1 MATLREAKGLLP
13 VLSSDVEDLYSPQ
26 NLAANQAA
34 QIAGASQIG
43 RGWESAGLAG
53 RAGELWTDSVNAQID
68 GDQQNAAV
76 LASQARDLQQQA
88 SAWAPTVQNFSD
100 ITGLRSGLDWA
111 GGALGNL
118 RTSVAPAL
126 GGLAGAAVG
135 TVLGGPAGAAAG
147 GFTGASLAGYD
158 AGANEAIAQAMNDP
172 DIRAARTPQE
182 ILNVGRMK
190 GLGESVLEAIVP
202 TILGGKLVGQ
212 GVKKAV
218 GAGFGGAAARIGKE
232 AAVGGATE
240 FATEGA
246 QSLGGQT
253 AQNYLAGRNLTDYD
267 YTQAANEGMAGLV
280 GGGVMGSV
288 GGAADVAYDRLGKGV
303 ARAQEIKADPAQ
315 FIADK
320 AIDLSR
326 MAGTGIGK
334 AEPVVKNV
342 FDWMTDSKRRTYD
355 DLTNP
360 NVPDANVDAYAHE
373 WATHVL
379 ATQKEHPQADVQAA
393 AEYLRDIAKPGALST
408 YRLKIEANRNENLQ
422 TNDYSNIADEI
433 SKRTGKQTGKTKS
446 SKMRG
451 TLTDNFG
458 EQEGRDPLDDVLMDD
473 FGNQVSGAMV
483 KHGYEN
489 RKFGDIDF
497 QVPATAPTGPEVSYG
512 QGDVSG
518 APQNTYPRPA
528 RPSAWDGLGSDAD
541 RLGKNAGTWAT
552 FDADRP
558 ESALSVSVG
567 APSPA
572 QVRFPGDPGVEQR
585 GLGQMGREAAALGRK
600 ADAARRASVSS
611 ETTADIWR
619 KQGVSEKLLAATTEA
634 TDPAQRQMAIAVMG
648 WVERGFKDVDG
659 NVFVPESLV
668 KKHGKNT
675 GAVIKSAVETAF
687 NNGLVGHD
695 VAKQIPDVVELAQ
708 KQYLDSK
715 SVLDAVA
722 GAIPEYAR
730 KKYTASD
737 IDTYIIPMLQHV
749 AKYGLSSDKTEAGRQ
764 EAALLDI
771 FGSKEALGQA
781 MSKFPTPTGRNMLAQ
796 ANAEEDVFDAN
807 ERGVRRTSQTSDDE
821 ADAKYESELTTGG
834 AETRYVGKD
843 KDNSPFDRQ
852 NEKDA
857 DKLAAL
863 EGDRSSGRVSRVV
876 GLWERIRDSE
886 QTPADREAAET
897 DLLLQHAADFLPASR
912 LADMERYGV
921 SIEDAVNEMP
931 PLQRRAILRK
941 IDNRFKMIR
950 LDSMGDAAAPD
961 AIPKGGTTG
970 LREGTSKD
978 PDKDGLTADKGGI
991 FLERESNGRPN
1002 ARPFPTSAMRL
1013 IKHFQKSNEYAEIS
1027 GEGVQGSYQMVLK
1040 SLGALMETEVSHA
1053 EAVQAWYDEV
1063 SGPNSDAS
1071 PEVVEKAKAAVEKA
1085 KKDGR
1090 FTGRIGYKTD
1100 LTKPVIWLDRGLG
1113 VNKATKTRASHDAI
1127 GAQLPEALQIGLRGT
1142 IKEVKEVRSAAVAS
1156 GERKGELVPFETSFM
1171 GQKRALT
1178 ELAARPETSDGFRWV
1193 IENTLTRTD
1202 DEGNQK
1208 PLGPWKR
1215 DIAEFYQK
1223 LRSWDGTGEEY
1234 FSSVSDKTAPKRGSR
1249 VDSEGAAGLLDW
1261 LLRTVPEGNKLYAK
1275 RAAADQ
1281 TKVSTEGGPGKEG
1294 LTPAARKR
1302 TIPLAIQEKIAK
1314 HRKAGRLEQA
1324 DKLYDDWTKTFRDVA
1339 AWQVANSKDRGSDDN
1354 AISVG
1359 DLTSDESAMSMSRA
1373 EDPSMEGKQRSTT
1386 PFIPTYPLAYRK
1398 LLELKD
1404 SVGDLSED
1412 ETTVL
1417 AELRKGAPAWNAKY
1431 GTDTRLPGAIER
1443 NDEGMATGLGDDAVG
1458 AGFGGGSST
1467 SKGTKP
1473 VAWRAKG
1480 GKLVDQRTGTA
1491 TAHPS
1496 VPLDLRAAKR
1506 TERGVVID
1514 KDTPKMVNVAA
1525 RSANEPVG
1533 APLATAET
1541 PNRFTTKIDPVL
1553 EARDWAFTKLRK
1565 GVPAFVDAL
1574 KTIGVDKRTGKV
1586 NKRVR
1591 LEKLQILSRAIS
1603 GPNAEELKNSYRFTG
1618 LSQMTAE
1625 AIMSDLDR
1633 SLTGQ
1638 QSATILTRSAK
1649 AGLILEDL
1657 ISTEQ
1662 SNGQEGKLVG
1672 YKGRAAGVGESPSAA
1687 ANSGTTGGRTPTGQG
1702 ATVLKGPER
1711 GTKSEDRSPGGSVPT
1726 GNGVAGAQGKG
1737 VTPKAPEV
1745 VPMNFYDGITFGGV
1759 LHRMR
1764 PEFKGRNTLD
1774 LIKSG
1779 DRTATSRRM
1788 RPTVAVGDVL
1798 AMTNKSGERAL
1809 VRVTKAPYKV
1819 SDVTPEQWS
1828 KLEGWDTSVYGP
1840 YKDAWQYQYELVEQ
1854 AGAQGKGVTVSEH
1867 PSSGYRARTK
1877 YNADSA
1883 DVTIA
1888 FAADY
1893 RTAGEQLTAS
1903 VAGNKYVRF
1912 EGSMSDFIEAIVKK
1926 LRSVN
1931 GTSLNVAGNGIYTW
1945 TKHGKTQEQI
1955 NKAMY
1960 DVLKLVNKYVPLS
1973 KIVTGGQTGSDIAGA
1988 IAARALGI
1996 PVEVTMPQ
2004 GFLQRDAASK
2014 DSRHTRED
2022 ILKQIEDGA
2031 AQLKDVAE
2039 TKPETKPAVQTN
2051 QRTVER
2057 RAQITRAMLKAE
2069 PDTLFLFGDNDDRRG
2084 LGGQA
2089 ASMRGESNAV
2099 GVRTKAHPTT
2109 ASNAFWSDS
2118 QLVENKRKIDED
2130 LKRAFEHKGK
2140 VVIPSAGLG
2149 SGLARLDAN
2158 APQTF
2163 AYLESRLKAL
2173 EGEGEPASPT
2183 TLTAKLTKQLADAK
2197 TTVDKK
2203 NVLFDEL
2210 KTLLDNHTERGAFG
2224 VRLTNLKDDVKDV
2237 ASYLET
2243 MSTAAMSMRE
2253 KLTPAQDKALTEMIT
2268 KAYRAFQM
2276 THGKS
2281 VVDVLEGTKQ
2291 SKQAA
2296 SSQTADDGT
2305 GRQLYT
2311 EAQIAAAEKLI
2322 TDRLGDSVK
2331 VEFKPHFGDNSSGSW
2346 TPTDTKSII
2355 RLALNGDIFG
2365 AAAHESMHEFFN
2377 ILGKAGSKQTQDIL
2391 LRTAKNPILLRQVER
2406 LLDGHPKAVEQIMTD
2421 PEEALAFMYQFWNAG
2436 LLKLGPQTKTLFQK
2450 IKDYIAKVLGKLS
2463 AEELDQIFVDKVFRA
2478 FDAGVV
2484 SKGSPYAKPALTDG
2498 KPRTGPEVMDG
2509 SVRDAMLRAFE
2520 QNAEAH
2526 NKALDASDK
2535 YGRNLVK
2542 NLGKL
2547 GFSAEAMMLATKNK
2561 QIEKIMRKFNQ
2572 EAGTAMQTAGGTS
2585 NQAFFPGV
2593 HQHMG
2598 IYMNR
2603 LSNILTAYKPED
2615 LELARKAMASD
2626 KVPTDRIAKEIAQ
2639 KLYALNE
2646 DVFKYITSRKVMRR
2660 DDDLHTWVPVE
2671 HRARYFPQVWNTEEI
2686 AKDPNKVAQL
2696 LLQHHM
2702 KELSAI
2708 AAEANKEVKNRKKM
2722 TKGTA
2727 SYDKLY
2733 AGYTTGTIT
2742 EAMIADAIVARMMQ
2756 SGGHVDLDETTS
2768 DLGISPAAT
2777 SVNRRSLS
2785 WIDPE
2790 VFDEFKSKDMTS
2802 IMTSYISSMV
2812 KRAEYTK
2819 HFGPGGET
2827 LRDDF
2832 DRALLEEMGGEAL
2845 IKRADAMYKEE
2856 LERWH
2861 VMRVS
2866 AIKLGELPPRRPT
2879 LRDIGMMV
2887 HGDMLLEKAGKQLR
2901 SSDES
2906 KALAEPG
2913 MVAALKSLEQAA
2925 KAIMAMEGTLG
2936 SDISPATR
2944 KVVSAITAYQT
2955 VRLLPTVLFSSVND
2969 VMGIVAQGGDLK
2981 DAWKSLV
2988 RGLREVRLRWKDEK
3002 STDTAALRA
3011 EEWGTVEAGSHMEVL
3026 GQIYGS
3032 MYMTGMARKM
3042 SNSFFKWNGME
3053 GWNRAMRIEATVVAE
3068 RALTGL
3074 AKHGYDKTD
3083 KAAAARVAG
3092 LYGENFDTSKIALTP
3107 EGRLDT
3113 TDAANQAA
3121 MMRWVS
3127 NAIMTPN
3134 AAHRTIWGSDPRM
3147 APFWHLKQFA
3157 YTFHRVMLKG
3167 AYEQAKLGNFRP
3179 AAVLALGYAPVT
3191 IAAGAVKEMMIPG
3204 EEPPWMQGGLD
3215 DYLAYGVSRA
3225 GIFGIPGMTYS
3236 SVSDDYGVNMLGP
3249 TVSQVASVPFDE
3261 PVKTGLRAMPLGTLL
3276 GRMAP
3281 STP

>member
-1 MATLREAKGLLP
+1 MATLREAKGLLLTP
-13 VLSSDVEDLYSPQ
+13 TTDAEDLYSPQ
-26 NLAANQAA
+26 NLAVDQAA
-34 QIAGASQIG
+34 QIAGSSQMG
-43 RGWESAGLAG
+43 RGWESAGLSG
-53 RAGELWTDSVNAQID
+53 RAGDLWTDSLKARID
-68 GDQQNAAV
+68 GDPQTAAV
-76 LASQARDLQQQA
+76 LASQAQDLQQQA

-100 ITGLRSGLDWA
+100 IKGLRSGIDWA

-126 GGLAGAAVG
+126 GGLAGAAAG
-135 TVLGGPAGAAAG
+135 TALAPLTGGVINPVTAGFA
-147 GFTGASLAGYD
+147 GASLAGYN
-158 AGANEAIAQAMNDP
+158 AGTNESVAQAMNDP
-172 DIRAARTPQE
+172 DIVAARTPQE
-182 ILNVGRMK
+182 ILNVGRLK
-190 GLGESVLEAIVP
+190 GFGESVLEAIVP

-212 GVKKAV
+212 GVKNAV
-218 GAGFGGAAARIGKE
+218 GAGFGNAAARIGKG

-246 QSLGGQT
+246 QSLAGQT
-253 AQNYLAGRNLTDYD
+253 AQNYLAGRDLTNYD
-267 YTQAANEGMAGLV
+267 YLQAANEGMAGLV
-280 GGGVMGSV
+280 GGGVMGGV
-288 GGAADVAYDRLGKGV
+288 GGVADVAYDRLGKGV

-315 FIADK
+315 FVADK

-326 MAGTGIGK
+326 MTGTVVGK

-360 NVPDANVDAYAHE
+360 NIPDANVDAYAHE

-379 ATQKEHPQADVQAA
+379 STQKEHPQADVQAA
-393 AEYLRDIAKPGALST
+393 AEYIRDIAKPGALST
-408 YRLKIEANRNENLQ
+408 YRLKIEANRNENRQ
-422 TNDYSNIADEI
+422 TKDYSSIAEEI
-433 SKRTGKQTGKTKS
+433 NKRTWQTKS

-451 TLTDNFG
+451 TLVDNFG
-458 EQEGRDPLDDVLMDD
+458 DQEGRDPLDDVLMDD
-473 FGNQVSGAMV
+473 FGNQVSGAMA

-489 RKFGDIDF
+489 RKFGDINF

-512 QGDVSG
+512 GE
-518 APQNTYPRPA
+518 
-528 RPSAWDGLGSDAD
+528 L
-541 RLGKNAGTWAT
+541 
-552 FDADRP
+552 
-558 ESALSVSVG
+558 
-567 APSPA
+567 
-572 QVRFPGDPGVEQR
+572 
-585 GLGQMGREAAALGRK
+585 
-600 ADAARRASVSS
+600 ARRGQPQWPTLQDSPTKTPS
-611 ETTADIWR
+611 ELQAKYEATRKSEKVGTEQTADIWR
-619 KQGVSEKLLAATTEA
+619 KQGVSEKLLSATTDQ
-634 TDPAQRQMAIAVMG
+634 TDPAQREMAIALMG
-648 WVERGFKDVDG
+648 WVERGFKDTDG

-668 KKHGKNT
+668 KKHGKNA
-675 GAVIKSAVETAF
+675 GAVIKSVVEAAF
-687 NNGLVGHD
+687 NNGLIGHD
-695 VAKQIPDVVELAQ
+695 VAKQIPDVVEMAQ
-708 KQYLDSK
+708 KEYLDSK
-715 SVLDAVA
+715 SVLDTVA

-737 IDTYIIPMLQHV
+737 IDNYLIPMLRHV
-749 AKYGLSSDKTEAGRQ
+749 AKHGLSSDKAEAGRQ

-771 FGSKEALGQA
+771 FGTKEALAQA

-796 ANAEEDVFDAN
+796 ANDEEDVFDAN
-807 ERGVRRTSQTSDDE
+807 ERGVRRVSQTSDDE
-821 ADAKYESELTTGG
+821 ADAKYESDLEARGPRAAKTIGRGAKNEPFNLNDPIQRESLTKLLSDPTKGRDKTIVGMWQNLKDLYGPGG
-834 AETRYVGKD
+834 KFIFEQGDPAV
-843 KDNSPFDRQ
+843 
-852 NEKDA
+852 
-857 DKLAAL
+857 AAQIL
-863 EGDRSSGRVSRVV
+863 
-876 GLWERIRDSE
+876 
-886 QTPADREAAET
+886 EAAEY
-897 DLLLQHAADFLPASR
+897 DLLSAHASNYLNDAEHTMSLRNGVPIEAIVDKMSN
-912 LADMERYGV
+912 ERRKV
-921 SIEDAVNEMP
+921 
-931 PLQRRAILRK
+931 ILGK
-941 IDNRFKMIR
+941 IDKQLKLVRI
-950 LDSMGDAAAPD
+950 DSVDDSQAPD
-961 AIPKGGTTG
+961 AIPKGRTTD
-970 LREGTSKD
+970 LREGTSQD
-978 PDKDGLTADKGGI
+978 PNKDGLTVDKGGL
-991 FLERESNGRPN
+991 FLERESNGRAN
-1002 ARPFPTSAMRL
+1002 VRPFPTSAMRL
-1013 IKHFQKSNEYAEIS
+1013 IKHFQKSKEYAEIS

-1040 SLGALMETEVSHA
+1040 SLGALMETEVAHA
-1053 EAVQAWYDEV
+1053 EAVQEWYDEV

-1071 PEVVEKAKAAVEKA
+1071 PEVVAKAKAAVEKA
-1085 KKDGR
+1085 QKDGR

-1100 LTKPVIWLDRGLG
+1100 LAQPVIWLPRGLG
-1113 VNKATKTRASHDAI
+1113 VDKATNTRASHEAI
-1127 GAQLPEALQIGLRGT
+1127 GAQLPKVLQLGLRGT
-1142 IKEVKEVRSAAVAS
+1142 VADMHRVARGALAS
-1156 GERKGELVPFETSFM
+1156 GERKGELVPLETNFL

-1193 IENTLTRTD
+1193 IENTLSRTD

-1215 DIAEFYQK
+1215 GIAEFYQK
-1223 LRSWDGTGEEY
+1223 LRSWDGTGDEY

-1249 VDSEGAAGLLDW
+1249 VDSERAIKS
-1261 LLRTVPEGNKLYAK
+1261 LRLINRLIEEATGVKAP
-1275 RAAADQ
+1275 AADQ
-1281 TKVSTEGGPGKEG
+1281 TVVSTAAGT
-1294 LTPAARKR
+1294 TPEARKR
-1302 TIPLAIQEKIAK
+1302 KIPLAIQEKIAN
-1314 HRKAGRLEQA
+1314 HRKAGRIEQA
-1324 DKLYDDWTKTFRDVA
+1324 DKLYSDWTKTFRDVA
-1339 AWQVANSKDRGSDDN
+1339 AWQIANSKDRGSDDN
-1354 AISVG
+1354 SISVG
-1359 DLTSDESAMSMSRA
+1359 DLTSDESALSMTRA
-1373 EDPSMEGKQRSTT
+1373 EDPSMEGKERSTT

-1398 LLELKD
+1398 LLEMKD
-1404 SVGDLSED
+1404 AAGSLTEDETAALAELRRGAPAWHASFNKLLETNPAKLSED
-1412 ETTVL
+1412 EQKLV
-1417 AELRKGAPAWNAKY
+1417 AWLRQGTAAWRAKY
-1431 GTDTRLPGAIER
+1431 GTDSRMPGTIER
-1443 NDEGMATGLGDDAVG
+1443 NDEGMATGLSDDAVG
-1458 AGFGGGSST
+1458 AGFGGGTST
-1467 SKGTKP
+1467 NKGTKP

-1480 GKLVDQRTGTA
+1480 DKLLDQRTGT
-1491 TAHPS
+1491 T
-1496 VPLDLRAAKR
+1496 LDSA
-1506 TERGVVID
+1506 
-1514 KDTPKMVNVAA
+1514 
-1525 RSANEPVG
+1525 ANEPVG

-1541 PNRFTTKIDPVL
+1541 PDRFTTKIDPVL

-1565 GVPAFVDAL
+1565 GVPAFAESV
-1574 KTIGVDKRTGKV
+1574 KS
-1586 NKRVR
+1586 
-1591 LEKLQILSRAIS
+1591 LEKLPKKERIEKLKLMQKGLDALLTMSPAEIVSEMDRALTEGHGSVILAR
-1603 GPNAEELKNSYRFTG
+1603 GK
-1618 LSQMTAE
+1618 TA
-1625 AIMSDLDR
+1625 
-1633 SLTGQ
+1633 
-1638 QSATILTRSAK
+1638 ATILRTLLS
-1649 AGLILEDL
+1649 
-1657 ISTEQ
+1657 
-1662 SNGQEGKLVG
+1662 EGIRDGKDAAVVG
-1672 YKGRAAGVGESPSAA
+1672 YGGRAQRVPEQRAGRVAPAGK
-1687 ANSGTTGGRTPTGQG
+1687 GPTVPQ
-1702 ATVLKGPER
+1702 GPER

-1726 GNGVAGAQGKG
+1726 GNSAAGAQGKG
-1737 VTPKAPEV
+1737 VAPKAPEV

-1764 PEFKGRNTLD
+1764 PEFKGRSTLA

-1798 AMTNKSGERAL
+1798 AMTNKSGEQVM

-1840 YKDAWQYQYELVEQ
+1840 YKDAWQYQYELADQV
-1854 AGAQGKGVTVSEH
+1854 AGAQGKGVA
-1867 PSSGYRARTK
+1867 P
-1877 YNADSA
+1877 
-1883 DVTIA
+1883 
-1888 FAADY
+1888 
-1893 RTAGEQLTAS
+1893 
-1903 VAGNKYVRF
+1903 
-1912 EGSMSDFIEAIVKK
+1912 
-1926 LRSVN
+1926 
-1931 GTSLNVAGNGIYTW
+1931 
-1945 TKHGKTQEQI
+1945 
-1955 NKAMY
+1955 
-1960 DVLKLVNKYVPLS
+1960 
-1973 KIVTGGQTGSDIAGA
+1973 
-1988 IAARALGI
+1988 
-1996 PVEVTMPQ
+1996 
-2004 GFLQRDAASK
+2004 
-2014 DSRHTRED
+2014 
-2022 ILKQIEDGA
+2022 
-2031 AQLKDVAE
+2031 
-2039 TKPETKPAVQTN
+2039 KPA
-2051 QRTVER
+2051 
-2057 RAQITRAMLKAE
+2057 A
-2069 PDTLFLFGDNDDRRG
+2069 
-2084 LGGQA
+2084 
-2089 ASMRGESNAV
+2089 
-2099 GVRTKAHPTT
+2099 
-2109 ASNAFWSDS
+2109 
-2118 QLVENKRKIDED
+2118 
-2130 LKRAFEHKGK
+2130 
-2140 VVIPSAGLG
+2140 
-2149 SGLARLDAN
+2149 
-2158 APQTF
+2158 
-2163 AYLESRLKAL
+2163 
-2173 EGEGEPASPT
+2173 PT
-2183 TLTAKLTKQLADAK
+2183 TLTAKITKQLAGAK
-2197 TTVDKK
+2197 TAVDKK
-2203 NVLFDEL
+2203 NALFDEL

-2224 VRLTNLKDDVKDV
+2224 VRLTNLNDDVKDV

-2243 MSTAAMSMRE
+2243 MSTAEMNLRE
-2253 KLTPAQDKALTEMIT
+2253 KLTPAQGKALTEMLT

-2281 VVDVLEGTKQ
+2281 VVDVVEGIKQ

-2311 EAQIAAAEKLI
+2311 EAQIAAAKKFI
-2322 TDRLGDSVK
+2322 ADRLGDSVE
-2331 VEFKPHFGDNSSGSW
+2331 VEFKSNFGDNSSGSW
-2346 TPTDTKSII
+2346 TSTQTKSII

-2365 AAAHESMHEFFN
+2365 AAAHESMHEFFS
-2377 ILGKAGSKQTQDIL
+2377 ILGKAGSTQTQDIL

-2406 LLDGHPKAVEQIMTD
+2406 LLDGHPAAVEQIMSD

-2436 LLKLGPQTKTLFQK
+2436 LLKLGPQTRTFFQK
-2450 IKDYIAKVLGKLS
+2450 IKDYIAKVLNRLS
-2463 AEELDQIFVDKVFRA
+2463 SEDLDQIFVDKVFRA

-2484 SKGSPYAKPALTDG
+2484 SKGSPYTKPALTDG
-2498 KPRTGPEVMDG
+2498 KKRTGPETMEG

-2526 NKALDASDK
+2526 NKALDAADK

-2561 QIEKIMRKFNQ
+2561 NIEKIMRKFNQ

-2639 KLYALNE
+2639 KIYALNE
-2646 DVFKYITSRKVMRR
+2646 DLFKYITSRKVMRR

-2686 AKDPNKVAQL
+2686 AKDPNEVARL
-2696 LLQHHM
+2696 LLERHM

-2708 AAEANKEVKNRKKM
+2708 AAEANKEVANKWKLKKGNVSRDM
-2722 TKGTA
+2722 LDSG
-2727 SYDKLY
+2727 D
-2733 AGYTTGTIT
+2733 TTGTIT

-2756 SGGHVDLDETTS
+2756 SGGHVEHDETTS

-2790 VFDEFKSKDMTS
+2790 VFDKFKSKDMTS

-2832 DRALLEEMGGEAL
+2832 DRAVVEELGGDKLLTATNRAFATAL
-2845 IKRADAMYKEE
+2845 ADYENERLNSVAAGKPFKRKRPSLRDAGIKLHIENVGQAKADADVKEA
-2856 LERWH
+2856 
-2861 VMRVS
+2861 VG
-2866 AIKLGELPPRRPT
+2866 A
-2879 LRDIGMMV
+2879 
-2887 HGDMLLEKAGKQLR
+2887 
-2901 SSDES
+2901 
-2906 KALAEPG
+2906 
-2913 MVAALKSLEQAA
+2913 LEQAA

-2955 VRLLPTVLFSSVND
+2955 VRLLPTVLFSSIND
-2969 VMGIVAQGGDLK
+2969 VMGLVAQGGDLK
-2981 DAWKSLV
+2981 DAWKGLV

-3032 MYMTGMARKM
+3032 MYMTGLARKM

-3083 KAAAARVAG
+3083 KAAVARVEG

-3167 AYEQAKLGNFRP
+3167 AYEQAKLGNYRP

-3191 IAAGAVKEMMIPG
+3191 IAAGAVKELMIPG

-3281 STP
+3281 SAP